1 MCHVEVNITKGF
13 DSDERK
19 LSFHDRDVLTH
30 SLNGFVDSAKDGL
43 FPKKL
48 YRRRDFVYPDGI
60 KRADSS
66 LYMLKVSS
74 GLYVILAYDSDVIF
88 DQKIITLF
96 RVVKKTSATQA
107 FNTTASL
114 IYAKNAS

>member
-1 MCHVEVNITKGF
+1 MCRVEVNITKGF
-13 DSDERK
+13 DSDEKK
-19 LSFHDRDVLTH
+19 LSFDERDVLTH

-48 YRRRDFVYPDGI
+48 YRRKDFVYPAGI
-60 KRADSS
+60 RRTDSS

-74 GLYVILAYDSDVIF
+74 ELYVILAYDSDVIF

-96 RVVKKTSATQA
+96 RVVRKMSATQA
-107 FNTTASL
+107 FNKTASL
-114 IYAKNAS
+114 IYTNNAS